1 MRENHFEDGKWWV
14 SPYNFE
20 PEVRQGLA
28 LPPKV
33 EIHDA
38 TLRDGE
44 QTPGVVFSVDDKIRI
59 ATKLD
64 EVGVERIEAGMP
76 AVSPQDAE
84 AIKEISKL
92 GLNARIYTFARALK
106 QDIDMALECGA
117 QGVIIEVPIGYP
129 KIKTQF
135 GWTWEDV
142 FKKSRDVINY
152 ARENGLH
159 AVFFP
164 YDTTRARPSD
174 LENLCKGIMSESP
187 PDSIGIVDTMGC
199 ATPEAI
205 KYMVRWVKGMTGLP
219 IEIHTHNDFG
229 MGVATELAA
238 VTAGAEVVHSCANGL
253 GERTGNAAMEELM
266 LGLHLLY
273 GYDTQYQ
280 FDKLPE
286 LAAMLSETANIPIAR
301 NKPVLGSGNFIRE
314 SGIGIQYVMNDPLV
328 MFGTH
333 PSLTSKS
340 GEVVLGKKSGKA
352 SILYKLDELG
362 LGEASDEDAA
372 AMLAKVKQ
380 AGIAKRDI
388 LSEDEFRKIVAA
400 VRAGS

>member
-1 MRENHFEDGKWWV
+1 MRENYFEAGKWWV

-20 PEVRQGLA
+20 PEVRRGLE

-44 QTPGVVFSVDDKIRI
+44 QTPGVVFTIDDKIRI
-59 ATKLD
+59 ATKLS
-64 EVGVERIEAGMP
+64 ELGVERIEAGMP

-92 GLNARIYTFARALK
+92 GLNSRIYTFARALK
-106 QDIDMALECGA
+106 KDIDMALECGA
-117 QGVIIEVPIGYP
+117 HGVIIEVPIGYP

-135 GWTWEDV
+135 GWTWDDV
-142 FKKSRDVINY
+142 FKRSRDVINY

-159 AVFFP
+159 TVFFP

-174 LENLCKGIMSESP
+174 LENLCKGVMNESP
-187 PDSIGIVDTMGC
+187 PDTIGIVDTMGC

-238 VTAGAEVVHSCANGL
+238 VTAGAEVVHSCASGL

-286 LAAMLSETANIPIAR
+286 LAAMLSEITNIPIPR

-333 PSLTSKS
+333 PSLTGKC

-352 SILYKLDELG
+352 SILYKLGELG

-372 AMLAKVKQ
+372 EMLALVKQ
-380 AGIAKRDI
+380 AGIDKRGI
-388 LSEDEFRKIVAA
+388 LNEGEFRKIVET
-400 VRAGS
+400 VRARN